1 MADFTKY
8 SFNDLVKYC
17 KENDIAYMGKN
28 KKPYKDKTIIRNI
41 MKKLLEKKVI
51 INEVIEE
58 KIDEEVK
65 LLNEVVWTLEKTQDT
80 NKEYKEIKD
89 NLCKIVKKCHDLL
102 YSSHAVVGIKAQND
116 IMKLLTLLI
125 LQPQFSNN
133 DSELMVKCKKLLEDK
148 EISKENYD
156 KYMSYCL
163 DLNVLKDSDNPLN
176 EWKMLIGRFLSKI
189 LSSIYNE
196 DDNRFNFNDEKIF
209 MNLIKILCELNINS
223 NFIDAFS
230 TSFGDI
236 HEAFRVYSGGK
247 GSKELGQFFTPRN
260 LIHSL
265 FHGSGLNEIIK
276 SYDNPTIYDCC
287 MGTGGLLTRAY
298 SNGNILPNNI
308 YGCETEKDT
317 IKFSECSLLLTTK
330 VFNSNIIK
338 CDSLC
343 NNPYIFD
350 IKYDIIFTNPPFG
363 TKMNYDDLEKKFNNY
378 KNLNYPDNIINFKD
392 VYPIKSNNGACLF
405 IQHCIYILKENG
417 TCAIVL
423 PDGEIFY
430 GKTYL
435 KLRKFMCENVNII
448 KIINVEGGV
457 FEHTSIKTSIIIFQK
472 NGSTKNIEFMEI
484 NKECNNIKKCAIIN
498 INNIIN
504 KNYIFNY
511 NNYIEKEKKI
521 NIKFEN
527 KKIKDLFIFNKG
539 IIQAT
544 KCDES
549 NIYKVISSSDIHSHS
564 SYELDGENIF
574 ILNIFDGAAN
584 NTYTTKIKYYNGK
597 CNFTNL
603 LYNLQPIDKNII
615 NIKYI
620 YYYLNNNVDYIS
632 KTFQKGSCN
641 KSLNLELFLEY
652 EISLP
657 PLDEQKNIVKKLDN
671 LLKSIETIK
680 LGFSQLKDDA
690 KLFMEIYIENTDIE
704 IKKLG
709 DICDFEIGGT
719 PLRSEDSYYNNGTNL
734 WVSIRELNNNIIY
747 DTKEKITDEG
757 VKNSNVKLFKKG
769 TILFSFKLSIG
780 KMGIAGIPLYTNE
793 AIAGINTKNEKIISN
808 NYIYYYL
815 LNKNFDEYGDGVFS
829 KGSLNKSSIY
839 DIEIP
844 VPSLEIQEKI
854 VKQLDII
861 YKKINDDY
869 EYIKQLEDLSKI
881 IISTT
886 SVKSP

>member
-41 MKKLLEKKVI
+41 MKKLSEKTI
-51 INEVIEE
+51 IVNEVIEE
-58 KIDEEVK
+58 KVDEEVK

-125 LQPQFSNN
+125 LQPQFANN
-133 DSELMVKCKKLLEDK
+133 DSELMIKCKKLLENK

-156 KYMSYCL
+156 KYIGYCL
-163 DLNVLKDSDNPLN
+163 DLNKLADADNILSN
-176 EWKMLIGRFLSKI
+176 WEFFIRRFLSKI
-189 LSSIYNE
+189 LPIIYTDE
-196 DDNRFNFNDEKIF
+196 DVKFNNNDEIVVAKI
-209 MNLIKILCELNINS
+209 IKIVKEININS

-230 TSFGDI
+230 TSYGDI

-247 GSKELGQFFTPRN
+247 GAKELGQFFTPRN
-260 LIHSL
+260 LIHAL

-308 YGCETEKDT
+308 YGCEMEKDT
-317 IKFSECSLLLTTK
+317 IKFGECSLLLTTK

-343 NNPYIFD
+343 NNPYIFN

-363 TKMNYDDLEKKFNNY
+363 TKMNYEDLQKKFNNY
-378 KNLNYPDNIINFKD
+378 KDLNYPDNIINFKD

-405 IQHCIYILKENG
+405 IQHCMYMLKEKG
-417 TCAIVL
+417 TCSIVL
-423 PDGEIFY
+423 PDGELFY

-435 KLRKFMCENVNII
+435 KLRKFICENVNII
-448 KIINVEGGV
+448 KIINVEGGA

-484 NKECNNIKKCAIIN
+484 NKECNEVKSCSIVN
-498 INNIIN
+498 INNIVN

-511 NNYIEKEKKI
+511 NNYIKKESKI
-521 NIKFEN
+521 N
-527 KKIKDLFIFNKG
+527 KKIEIKKLGDICEIQNGKRIVKD
-539 IIQAT
+539 
-544 KCDES
+544 
-549 NIYKVISSSDIHSHS
+549 KVETGEYPVLGGGGFTSFYTNEYTREGKTCKISREGMS
-564 SYELDGENIF
+564 
-574 ILNIFDGAAN
+574 LNN
-584 NTYTTKIKYYNGK
+584 CVMLLNEKYYLNSQA
-597 CNFTNL
+597 FTIISN
-603 LYNLQPIDKNII
+603 NIEYL
-615 NIKYI
+615 NNEYLW
-620 YYYLNNNVDYIS
+620 YYLNNIKDVIFGCGRGTAQLAIDIE
-632 KTFQKGSCN
+632 KF
-641 KSLNLELFLEY
+641 
-652 EISLP
+652 
-657 PLDEQKNIVKKLDN
+657 KNIEIPIPSLEVQETIIKKIDKIT
-671 LLKSIETIK
+671 KSIETIK
-680 LGFSQLKDDA
+680 LRISQLKDEEE
-690 KLFMEIYIENTDIE
+690 LFMEIYIENTDIE

-709 DICDFEIGGT
+709 DICEINQGDSLTKKEFVEGLYDVIGG
-719 PLRSEDSYYNNGTNL
+719 G
-734 WVSIRELNNNIIY
+734 
-747 DTKEKITDEG
+747 KI
-757 VKNSNVKLFKKG
+757 
-769 TILFSFKLSIG
+769 IG
-780 KMGIAGIPLYTNE
+780 KHNINNRDGNE
-793 AIAGINTKNEKIISN
+793 IVLTRVGDIHINYIEKAYYLTDNAFSLKSLDKNYNIK
-808 NYIYYYL
+808 YIYYILLYNIDKYL
-815 LNKNFDEYGDGVFS
+815 KDLYIGTAQKVIS
-829 KGSLNKSSIY
+829 KTSLNEL
-839 DIEIP
+839 EIHL
-844 VPSLEIQEKI
+844 PSLEIQEKI

-861 YKKINDDY
+861 YKKIDDDY
-869 EYIKQLEDLSKI
+869 EYIKSLEDLSKI